1 MSGMQAARAPG
12 SCSTTSR
19 VSMPAAAVPWR
30 RTTEAAA
37 NRPLVPT
44 TGKSTASSARLRTH
58 YNVLQHCVCCTD
70 MILQPLLA
78 RVLKQVV
85 QALASTHE
93 RPLCPPASEPSA
105 PSACCLQ
112 LKHAVQPLSGA

>member
-44 TGKSTASSARLRTH
+44 TGKSTASSRTVRPFTDCMEPLRQGACAVNKVGLSQH
-58 YNVLQHCVCCTD
+58 DYVLIITFCNIVC
-70 MILQPLLA
+70 
-78 RVLKQVV
+78 VV
-85 QALASTHE
+85 QT
-93 RPLCPPASEPSA
+93 
-105 PSACCLQ
+105 
-112 LKHAVQPLSGA
+112 